1 MRGKKRKP
9 FLASFIGT
17 LSDLA
22 FVWAGSGVGPC
33 LPVLFFCLDFLR
45 SRHLRLRR
53 HLLDYHFQ
61 RGDEAD
67 FGALGILC

>member
-1 MRGKKRKP
+1 M
-9 FLASFIGT
+9 FLTGT
-17 LSDLA
+17 QSDLA
-22 FVWAGSGVGPC
+22 FVWAGSGVSHC